1 MSVKKKQTIIE
12 FDQVILTKKVGDF
25 DVDSLGKVVRVYPGK
40 KAFEVEFKVGKK
52 TTKVDVPITS
62 LMKFTKYVECIGVD
76 DLIHICEPHKDK
88 TICGIKVKRKKMLR
102 DDFVVR
108 YSCGGCD

>member
-1 MSVKKKQTIIE
+1 MKKKQTIIE

-62 LMKFTKYVECIGVD
+62 LTKFTKYVECIGVD
-76 DLIHICEPHKDK
+76 DLIHVCEPHKDVCK
-88 TICGIKVKRKKMLR
+88 CGIKVKRKKLLKN
-102 DDFVVR
+102 DFVLL
-108 YSCGGCD
+108 YSCYECTY